1 LSVKIWSEE
10 ASINSTLHSII
21 FCQKLLSDV
30 QLSDDRAVTL
40 DVCLLKVVKKVS
52 SVTYHL
58 EKTAA
63 AVVILVVSLEVLV
76 KRVDSVCKSRDLY
89 LGRACVTFVSSI
101 LSNDCLL
108 FVLKHDFFTFLKFI
122 YRKLSKRRVKC
133 CMAAIYPKTESA
145 ICNRYYITYNF
156 ICKEFF
162 VIFFK
167 KSKIS
172 YLFSE
177 LKSDFW
183 G

>member
-1 LSVKIWSEE
+1 MSVKIWSEE

-76 KRVDSVCKSRDLY
+76 ERIDSVSKNSNLY
-89 LGRACVTFVSSI
+89 LGRTCVTLVGSI
-101 LSNDCLL
+101 SFNNCLL
-108 FVLKHDFFTFLKFI
+108 FCLKHNFFTFLEI
-122 YRKLSKRRVKC
+122 YLSKTQRSVGEMLKS
-133 CMAAIYPKTESA
+133 AVNPKTVQTTS
-145 ICNRYYITYNF
+145 R
-156 ICKEFF
+156 
-162 VIFFK
+162 
-167 KSKIS
+167 
-172 YLFSE
+172 
-177 LKSDFW
+177 
-183 G
+183 